1 MPVVP
6 TSQVSVIPTAPRV
19 DIQSFVPKLDPT
31 AGLGTFMAAAQ
42 LPLAMEQIDLQREK
56 NKAERSQLDF
66 LKKQTEY
73 NIRNYDAIQAAARA
87 QAQLEADI
95 KREALRKAALDT
107 ETARL
112 DLQSRQPVS
121 PERLSP
127 FFRGTDVPA
136 GNVGAGAETE
146 TGAEA
151 GGTTT
156 LPLTD
161 VTTVTTVERPPAT
174 LADVTTVAEEQTAEE
189 IEARRTTERE
199 NRRRYTPDVSNVSQ
213 FVRSAD
219 SEQAAFDEEYN
230 RRVAEEFGPSEFITN
245 RRLSEVA
252 ARLPAISK
260 ELKPKDSE
268 YRFVDGR
275 GVPMTVGTRV
285 VGDRVIGVR
294 GDAKI
299 DVETLHKTNTAVKR
313 FDEAFADEIGK
324 MSPSQ
329 MANAQQNIN
338 RLMDAV
344 ELHAESEKTGGP
356 IERSRLIPFLPDS
369 VQALVATDK
378 FFAREQVRTAIQQ
391 SLREVLGAAFTRAEG
406 ESMMNR
412 SFNLFLSPGAN
423 VEMVRKAVQV
433 AETAV
438 RDREDQIAYFQNNGT
453 LFQFKPVGE
462 LVNPDGSPNLARLDV
477 ITKQLVPAGM
487 TTDQGT
493 PAPIRTGPTEEQVK
507 TGAEILKRSRA
518 KYNASPGSIGQA
530 AARKP

>member
-31 AGLGTFMAAAQ
+31 AGLGTFMDAAQ

-56 NKAERSQLDF
+56 NKAERTQLDF

-73 NIRNYDAIQAAARA
+73 NIRNYDAIQAAARQ
-87 QAQLEADI
+87 QAQLKADI
-95 KREALRKAALDT
+95 DRENLRKAILDR
-107 ETARL
+107 EAAEF
-112 DLQSRQPVS
+112 DLQSKKPVS
-121 PERLSP
+121 EGRLAT
-127 FFRGTDVPA
+127 FFRGVNTPATEGVPTPLA
-136 GNVGAGAETE
+136 DET
-146 TGAEA
+146 A
-151 GGTTT
+151 
-156 LPLTD
+156 
-161 VTTVTTVERPPAT
+161 VTTFETPKAT
-174 LADVTTVAEEQTAEE
+174 LSEITTVATEPTPQEVEQQ
-189 IEARRTTERE
+189 RVLERE
-199 NRRRYTPDVSNVSQ
+199 TRRRYTPDMSNVSQ
-213 FVRSAD
+213 FVRPAD

-230 RRVAEEFGPSEFITN
+230 RRVAEEFGPSEFIAN
-245 RRLSEVA
+245 KRLSEVA
-252 ARLPAISK
+252 AKLPTISK

-268 YRFVDGR
+268 YKFVDRR

-299 DVETLHKTNTAVKR
+299 DVETLHKTNTAVKK

-324 MSPSQ
+324 MSPLQ

-338 RLMDAV
+338 RLMDAA
-344 ELHAESEKTGGP
+344 ELYAESERTGGP
-356 IERSRLIPFLPDS
+356 IERSRLLPFLPDP
-369 VQALVATDK
+369 VQALVAPNK
-378 FFAREQVRTAIQQ
+378 FLAREQVRTAIQQ
-391 SLREVLGAAFTRAEG
+391 SLREVLGAQFTRAEG

-423 VEMVRKAVQV
+423 AETVRKAVQV

-477 ITKQLVPAGM
+477 ITQQLVPAGM

-493 PAPIRTGPTEEQVK
+493 PVPIQTGPTEQQVQ
-507 TGAEILKRSRA
+507 TGAGILTRSRA
-518 KYNASPGSIGQA
+518 KYNASLGSIGQA

>member
-66 LKKQTEY
+66 MKKQTEY
-73 NIRNYDAIQAAARA
+73 NIRNYDVIQAAARA

-95 KREALRKAALDT
+95 KREALRKAELERKNLELDI
-107 ETARL
+107 
-112 DLQSRQPVS
+112 QSKQPVS
-121 PERLSP
+121 TEKLST

-136 GNVGAGAETE
+136 GKAEAEAGEDTGAGATSPLAGET
-146 TGAEA
+146 A
-151 GGTTT
+151 
-156 LPLTD
+156 
-161 VTTVTTVERPPAT
+161 VTPVKQPTAT
-174 LADVTTVAEEQTAEE
+174 LADVTTIAKEPTAEE

-199 NRRRYTPDVSNVSQ
+199 MRRRYTPDVSNVSQ
-213 FVRSAD
+213 FVRPAD
-219 SEQAAFDEEYN
+219 SEQAAFDDEYN

-245 RRLSEVA
+245 KRMSEVA
-252 ARLPAISK
+252 AKLPAIAK

-268 YRFVDGR
+268 YKFVDRR

-285 VGDRVIGVR
+285 VGDRIIGVR

-299 DVETLHKTNTAVKR
+299 DVETLHKTNTAVKK
-313 FDEAFADEIGK
+313 FDEAFAEEIGK

-344 ELHAESEKTGGP
+344 ELYAESEKTGGP
-356 IERSRLIPFLPDS
+356 IERSRLLPFLPDS
-369 VQALVATDK
+369 VQALLAPDK
-378 FFAREQVRTAIQQ
+378 FLAREQVRTAIQQ
-391 SLREVLGAAFTRAEG
+391 SLREVLGAAFTRPEG

-462 LVNPDGSPNLARLDV
+462 LVNPDGSPNLARLEI
-477 ITKQLVPAGM
+477 ITKQFATPGM
-487 TTDQGT
+487 TTAQGT
-493 PAPIRTGPTEEQVK
+493 PAPIQTGPTEQQVK
-507 TGAEILKRSRA
+507 TGASLLTRSLNRYKA
-518 KYNASPGSIGQA
+518 GVGSVGKA
-530 AARKP
+530 AAQKP

>member
-19 DIQSFVPKLDPT
+19 DIGAFVPQVDPT

-95 KREALRKAALDT
+95 KREALRRAALET
-107 ETARL
+107 EAARL
-112 DLQSRQPVS
+112 ALLREQPVS
-121 PERLSP
+121 EEKLAT
-127 FFRGTDVPA
+127 FFRGVNTLATEGVPTPLA
-136 GNVGAGAETE
+136 DET
-146 TGAEA
+146 A
-151 GGTTT
+151 
-156 LPLTD
+156 
-161 VTTVTTVERPPAT
+161 VTTVGTPTAT
-174 LADVTTVAEEQTAEE
+174 LSDITTVATEPTPQEVEQQ
-189 IEARRTTERE
+189 RVRERE
-199 NRRRYTPDVSNVSQ
+199 TRRRYTPDMSNVSQ

-219 SEQAAFDEEYN
+219 SEQAAVDEEYN
-230 RRVAEEFGPSEFITN
+230 RLLAEAFGPSEFITN
-245 RRLSEVA
+245 KRLSEVA
-252 ARLPAISK
+252 ARLPTILN
-260 ELKPKDSE
+260 ELKPKDSD
-268 YRFVDGR
+268 YKFDDRR

-294 GDAKI
+294 GEAKI
-299 DVETLHKTNTAVKR
+299 DVETLHKRNTAVKK
-313 FDEAFADEIGK
+313 FDEAFAEEIGK

-344 ELHAESEKTGGP
+344 ELYAESEKTGGP
-356 IERSRLIPFLPDS
+356 IERSRLLPFLPDP
-369 VQALVATDK
+369 VQALVATDR
-378 FFAREQVRTAIQQ
+378 FLAREQVRTAIQQ
-391 SLREVLGAAFTRAEG
+391 SLREVLGAAFTRTEG

-423 VEMVRKAVQV
+423 VETVRKAVQV

-477 ITKQLVPAGM
+477 ITKELVSAGM
-487 TTDQGT
+487 TTDPGT
-493 PAPIRTGPTEEQVK
+493 PAPPRTGPTEEQVK
-507 TGAEILKRSRA
+507 TGADILTRSRA
-518 KYNASPGSIGQA
+518 RYNASPGSIGQA